1 MNQSVKPSGAE
12 QISVTAESGEAGER
26 IDRLLAQ
33 RLPALSRSRL
43 KGLIEGG
50 NLTVE
55 GACVVQ
61 PSAKIRAGQRLVLTL
76 PPAEEADPKAEAI
89 ALDIL
94 FEDRDLLVLNK
105 PAGMVVHP
113 APGNESGTLVNALIA
128 HCGESLTGIGGVKR
142 PGIVH
147 RLDKDTSGVMVA
159 AKTESAHTALSAAFA
174 ARDIDRRY
182 QAVVWGLPSP
192 SKGEIEGNIGRSPRN
207 RKKMAVV
214 PGGGKSALT
223 RYSVVKSLAGGG
235 AALVECKL
243 MTGRTHQIR
252 VHMTEI
258 GHPLIGDPLYGGPS
272 RQRLSRLSPGAA
284 AAARAFPRQALH
296 AATLGFKHPRSGE
309 YLNFV
314 TNLPLDIADLIQTLE
329 SL

>member
-55 GACVVQ
+55 GARVVQ
-61 PSAKIRAGQRLVLTL
+61 PSAKVRAGQRLVLTL

-94 FEDRDLLVLNK
+94 YEDEDLLVLNK

-214 PGGGKSALT
+214 PGGGKPALT

-309 YLNFV
+309 YLNFA
-314 TNLPLDIADLIQTLE
+314 TNLPLDIVDLIQSLE

>member
-1 MNQSVKPSGAE
+1 MNQSAKPSGAE
-12 QISVTAESGEAGER
+12 RVSVTVESGEAGER
-26 IDRLLAQ
+26 LDRLLAA

-50 NLTVE
+50 NLTLE
-55 GACVVQ
+55 GAPVTQ
-61 PSAKIRAGQRLVLTL
+61 PSAKVKAGQKIALTV
-76 PPAEEADPKAEAI
+76 PAAEDAEPEAEAI
-89 ALDIL
+89 ALEIL
-94 FEDRDLLVLNK
+94 YEDADLLVLNK
-105 PAGMVVHP
+105 PPGMVVHP

-182 QAVVWGLPSP
+182 QAVVWGLPNP

-214 PGGGKSALT
+214 PGGGKTALT
-223 RYSVVKSLAGGG
+223 RYKVVRSLSGGG

-252 VHMTEI
+252 VHMTEA
-258 GHPLIGDPLYGGPS
+258 GHPLIGDPLYGGAS
-272 RQRLSRLSPGAA
+272 RARLARLSPAGAKA
-284 AAARAFPRQALH
+284 ASAFPRQALH
-296 AATLGFKHPRSGE
+296 AATLGFRHPRSGKNLE
-309 YLNFV
+309 FA
-314 TNLPLDIADLIQTLE
+314 TNLPLDIEDLIQSLE

>member
-55 GACVVQ
+55 GARVVQ
-61 PSAKIRAGQRLVLTL
+61 PSAKVRAGQRLVLTL

-94 FEDRDLLVLNK
+94 YEDEDLLVLNK

-214 PGGGKSALT
+214 PGGGKPALT

-314 TNLPLDIADLIQTLE
+314 TNLPLDIVDLIQSLE